1 MIEYVIKNNPDDR
14 VLKRASALLK
24 KGELI
29 CLPSDTNWVLLADPY
44 VKGATDKLYKIKKE
58 GIQKHFSVFCRDISM
73 ASEIG
78 KINNEAFKVLKKSIP
93 GNYTFIFEATKKIA
107 KTLTASK
114 TDKEIGIRFVP
125 CPMIDK
131 LLEIHGDVLITTQ
144 VPPEISKVSE
154 DEELYSYMLEDTLRG
169 VASMIIDPGEI
180 EFSGKSTIVSFVG
193 ETPEL
198 VREGAGDIS
207 TL

>member
-1 MIEYVIKNNPDDR
+1 MIEYVIRNNPDDR
-14 VLKRASALLK
+14 VLKRASSLLK

-58 GIQKHFSVFCRDISM
+58 GMQKHFSVFCRDISM

-114 TDKEIGIRFVP
+114 ADKEIGIRFVP

-144 VPPEISKVSE
+144 IPPEISKVGE

-180 EFSGKSTIVSFVG
+180 DFSGKSTIVSFVG
-193 ETPEL
+193 DTPEL
-198 VREGAGDIS
+198 IREGAGDIS
-207 TL
+207 AL